1 MFHDGK
7 RTLTSFASMVQIA
20 STSVQKG
27 LHPAVC
33 RFLAGLLHARRECRV
48 DDMDSQGNV
57 RAAGRGVQD
66 SGSVLIKLS
75 HRDPN
80 KAVIKK
86 HNSLVLRAET
96 PADKYSWLVRLK
108 RCVTGS

>member
-1 MFHDGK
+1 M
-7 RTLTSFASMVQIA
+7 
-20 STSVQKG
+20 
-27 LHPAVC
+27 
-33 RFLAGLLHARRECRV
+33 

-75 HRDPN
+75 HRDPQ

-86 HNSLVLRAET
+86 HNSLVLRAES
-96 PADKYSWLVRLK
+96 PAEKYSWLVRLK
-108 RCVTGS
+108 RCAFCEMIPPNERHVC

>member
-1 MFHDGK
+1 M
-7 RTLTSFASMVQIA
+7 
-20 STSVQKG
+20 
-27 LHPAVC
+27 
-33 RFLAGLLHARRECRV
+33 

-86 HNSLVLRAET
+86 HNSLVLRAES

-108 RCVTGS
+108 RCAPLLTWSPPEAVCAGHVCRL

>member
-1 MFHDGK
+1 
-7 RTLTSFASMVQIA
+7 
-20 STSVQKG
+20 
-27 LHPAVC
+27 
-33 RFLAGLLHARRECRV
+33 V

-75 HRDPN
+75 HRDPA

-86 HNSLVLRAET
+86 HNSLVLRAES

-108 RCVTGS
+108 RCAEGEVLGSWSELGTGASRVRRRAFVGQSMML

>member
-1 MFHDGK
+1 
-7 RTLTSFASMVQIA
+7 
-20 STSVQKG
+20 
-27 LHPAVC
+27 
-33 RFLAGLLHARRECRV
+33 
-48 DDMDSQGNV
+48 MDSQGNV

-75 HRDPN
+75 HRDPQ

-86 HNSLVLRAET
+86 HNSLVLRAES

-108 RCVTGS
+108 RCTTIEIFILDKVSLGRLKRCAKESLPVILQHRYALVVRPLFPSA

>member
-1 MFHDGK
+1 MS
-7 RTLTSFASMVQIA
+7 R
-20 STSVQKG
+20 
-27 LHPAVC
+27 VC
-33 RFLAGLLHARRECRV
+33 VAHQRSEAAPVNVRRECRV

-86 HNSLVLRAET
+86 HNSLVLRAES
-96 PADKYSWLVRLK
+96 PAEKYSWLVRLK
-108 RCVTGS
+108 RCVSLLTGCLAWLHSLREVCESTMLSK

>member
-1 MFHDGK
+1 
-7 RTLTSFASMVQIA
+7 
-20 STSVQKG
+20 
-27 LHPAVC
+27 
-33 RFLAGLLHARRECRV
+33 
-48 DDMDSQGNV
+48 MDSQGNV

-75 HRDPN
+75 HRDPA

-86 HNSLVLRAET
+86 HNSLVLRAES

-108 RCVTGS
+108 RCAQDLLLVTLECRYATVLRLLEQGAYQLCSEADCARDVLRN